1 MAQNSLWA
9 RFNPTNLSRMYQTE
23 LTQAEVRQL
32 EGSRLLH
39 TTVGPIEYALREGDE
54 DRVVIIS
61 HPSMGGYDQALAI
74 GRRFPGWRVIAPSRG
89 AYLRT
94 PRETGETPA
103 HMADAFAALLDALN
117 IDQAVLGGYSAGGMA
132 ALEFALRHPRRCRGL
147 ILAGAI
153 SQPLNDFVMNILAP
167 IALANRSDFVNWVIT
182 KAAYRALPL
191 LESDPETLE
200 ILRAFQ
206 QTNPLRLRYPGYVLD
221 VSQIKTFRPE
231 LAAVQCPTLIL
242 HGDRDPLIPVSH
254 AHRAMRLIPGAQS
267 LIIQGGN
274 HDAPIRYPQQVLP
287 VMRRFLDS
295 L

>member
-9 RFNPTNLSRMYQTE
+9 RFNPTNLSRIYQTE
-23 LTQAEVRQL
+23 LSQAEVRQL
-32 EGSRLLH
+32 EGSRILH
-39 TTVGPIEYALREGDE
+39 TAAGPIEYALRDGDA

-103 HMADAFAALLDALN
+103 QMADAFAALLDALN
-117 IDQAVLGGYSAGGMA
+117 IDQAVVGGYSAGAMA
-132 ALEFALRHPRRCRGL
+132 ALEFALRHSRRCRGL

-153 SQPLNDFVMNILAP
+153 SQPLSDFVMNILAP

-182 KAAYRALPL
+182 KAAYRTLPL

-200 ILRAFQ
+200 ILRTFQ

-231 LAAVQCPTLIL
+231 LTAVQCPTLIL